1 MTVTMDMLCI
11 SDIVKSVLSYNY
23 TFTLPLLVEL
33 SGLWSRKLREETVL
47 Q

>member
-23 TFTLPLLVEL
+23 TFTLPLVEL
-33 SGLWSRKLREETVL
+33 SGLWSRELREETVL